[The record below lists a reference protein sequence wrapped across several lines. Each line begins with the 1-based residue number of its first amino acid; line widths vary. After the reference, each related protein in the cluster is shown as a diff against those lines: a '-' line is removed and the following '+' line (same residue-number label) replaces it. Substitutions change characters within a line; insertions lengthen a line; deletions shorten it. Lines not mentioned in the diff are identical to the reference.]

1 MLSQNFRSMIQ
12 CDVTVTS
19 ADRWLLVV
27 VVVSLALLHFA
38 LVLLEVVVTPPLEE
52 AALQRNNGVRTMATR
67 DVMPTCAPSTG

>member
-19 ADRWLLVV
+19 ADRWLLV

-52 AALQRNNGVRTMATR
+52 AALQRNNDVRRTATR
-67 DVMPTCAPSTG
+67 DVMLTCAPSTG